1 MLAAYWG
8 RSRSRSRRRA
18 GSKVVLCTRALQGNV
33 GNDRRLA
40 RRTCR
45 YSRRCNRLGSQV
57 NAGLLVLWTAT
68 RSKNRPDAPTLR
80 ETGIDMVSNSPFGI
94 AGPKGMDP
102 AVVKIVQHAF
112 TKGAEDSTYLEATT
126 KLDHEP
132 AYMHSHDCRRY
143 GQFVEKKADRGSRPQ
158 EGVGC

>member
-1 MLAAYWG
+1 VPFKG
-8 RSRSRSRRRA
+8 TSETI
-18 GSKVVLCTRALQGNV
+18 GAL
-33 GNDRRLA
+33 
-40 RRTCR
+40 
-45 YSRRCNRLGSQV
+45 LGGHVATVADATGWVSQV